1 MSSVPKAL
9 DVVAVV
15 MVVAV
20 AGCSSS
26 SVAEQAAAP
35 TQPTTSAAAPA
46 SRAVP
51 STTPP
56 APPARAP
63 RSYPLRSITIAL
75 DPGHQLGN
83 QHFPRQTN
91 ALVPAGGF
99 SKPCNTTGAATDS
112 GVAEATVNFRVARAV
127 KRRLTRLGARV
138 LMTRTTNSERQW
150 GPCVDARGRFGKQVG
165 ARLTVSLHADGAPA
179 SARGFHVIAP
189 AKRAPWTTDIAD
201 ASLRLATALR
211 DGLTS
216 GGVPRSTYIGGGTAL
231 DVRGDLGTLN
241 MSDVPV
247 AMIEM
252 GNLRNAS
259 DASRMTTRAGKA
271 RYARAV
277 VGGIRA
283 YLGR

>member
-1 MSSVPKAL
+1 VSSFPRAL
-9 DVVAVV
+9 VFVAVV

-20 AGCSSS
+20 AGCSST

-35 TQPTTSAAAPA
+35 TRATTSAAAPA

-51 STTPP
+51 SATPP
-56 APPARAP
+56 APPARA
-63 RSYPLRSITIAL
+63 RTYPLRSITIAL

-83 QHFPRQTN
+83 HHFPRQTN
-91 ALVPAGGF
+91 ALVPAGGY

-241 MSDVPV
+241 MSDVPA

-252 GNLRNAS
+252 GNLRNAG

-277 VGGIRA
+277 VRGIRA